1 MTNIKNWKGENR
13 QCKLCHIF
21 IPHLGFLNQLFQ
33 IFVFTL
39 YIIKNCNYFIH
50 LSIVNVVIL
59 SSLYFNSCV
68 RVHVLPFIFDYVIMC
83 KILSLC
89 LRWFRFFVVT
99 HIYIIASSNPHSC
112 CHHSFVSS
120 NYRVSVNMGV
130 LSL

>member
-59 SSLYFNSCV
+59 SSLYFNSWVQLANLFTYHCNSNIKDIDNND
-68 RVHVLPFIFDYVIMC
+68 R
-83 KILSLC
+83 KEILSRKDSTLSVA
-89 LRWFRFFVVT
+89 LK
-99 HIYIIASSNPHSC
+99 IAKTSTK
-112 CHHSFVSS
+112 
-120 NYRVSVNMGV
+120 
-130 LSL
+130 

>member
-1 MTNIKNWKGENR
+1 MEFG
-13 QCKLCHIF
+13 
-21 IPHLGFLNQLFQ
+21 
-33 IFVFTL
+33 
-39 YIIKNCNYFIH
+39 
-50 LSIVNVVIL
+50 VNKCAVLTMKRGRKVE
-59 SSLYFNSCV
+59 SSCVPLPSGDTV

>member
-1 MTNIKNWKGENR
+1 M
-13 QCKLCHIF
+13 
-21 IPHLGFLNQLFQ
+21 FLSVKFFFSPYSFLIIQARRL
-33 IFVFTL
+33 VFEGGS
-39 YIIKNCNYFIH
+39 N
-50 LSIVNVVIL
+50 
-59 SSLYFNSCV
+59 V